1 MVIILD
7 EMVEQYVMDKIV
19 TITFAIIWTN
29 KKHQKLHCNVTC
41 ISLEN

>member
-19 TITFAIIWTN
+19 TITFAILLDHHN
-29 KKHQKLHCNVTC
+29 HQKLQCNVT
-41 ISLEN
+41 